1 MDRFSDQRRR
11 AARRRIAQS
20 AAGPQGLRQ
29 EARGGSAIN
38 PIVAVECLSK
48 SFGMTRALDDV
59 SVAVARGTA
68 HGFIGP
74 NGSGKSTLIRMLTG
88 LERPDRGQVLLDG
101 APQTAFSGAVAR
113 KAGIEL
119 SPQELALVPLFKVW
133 ENVVLGSEP
142 NAIRVSPSESR
153 AVARKV
159 LDELGLDIGVDED
172 TLTLDPGEQRL
183 IMFARTFHRN
193 ARLLIADEPTAGL
206 GEKDSRTVIDALKRL
221 KAKSVSMIFVS
232 HHLSEVLE
240 ICDEVTVMRD
250 GRVAARLQG
259 PTLTLDRMIGEMSG
273 VHAQRAITPRDF
285 GRKSKMIIE
294 GRHLAMPPLRQLN
307 FKLYE
312 NECLGFAG
320 LLGSGREKA
329 VDVISGAARLWGS
342 VRVRGEFIETPR
354 EAVVAGVG
362 LMNGSRSSAIVPGWS
377 VLKHVSLPSLEQ
389 SSRYGLINGR
399 RERAAAESATRRLR
413 VKASLDD
420 DLADLSGGN
429 QQRALL
435 SRWLMCG
442 SNVLLID
449 EPCVGV
455 DIAARTELLAAIRD
469 FAQVNSVIVA
479 SSDPEDLVECCDR
492 VLCLRKGVVVKEL
505 VGDEI
510 TEEAILRSTMTSA
523 AKTAE
528 RS

>member
-1 MDRFSDQRRR
+1 MNQ
-11 AARRRIAQS
+11 
-20 AAGPQGLRQ
+20 
-29 EARGGSAIN
+29 
-38 PIVAVECLSK
+38 IVAVEGLSK
-48 SFGMTRALDDV
+48 SFGLTRALDDV

-74 NGSGKSTLIRMLTG
+74 NGSGKSTLIRMLAG
-88 LERPDRGQVLLDG
+88 LERPDRGQVMVDG
-101 APQTAFSGAVAR
+101 APQAAFNGAAAR

-119 SPQELALVPLFKVW
+119 SPQELALVPSFKVW
-133 ENVVLGSEP
+133 ENIVLGSEP
-142 NAIRVSPSESR
+142 NSIRVSRSESR
-153 AVARKV
+153 ATARKV
-159 LDELGLDIGVDED
+159 LDELGLDVGVDED

-183 IMFARTFHRN
+183 IMFARTFHRK

-221 KAKSVSMIFVS
+221 KDKGVSMIFVS
-232 HHLSEVLE
+232 HHLSEVLT

-250 GRVAARLQG
+250 GRVAARLEG
-259 PTLTLDRMIGEMSG
+259 PTLTLDRMIAEMSG
-273 VHAQRAITPRDF
+273 VHARHAIAPRAG
-285 GRKSKMIIE
+285 GRKAKTVVE

-329 VDVISGAARLWGS
+329 ADVISGAARLWGS
-342 VRVRGEFIETPR
+342 VRVRGEFVETPR
-354 EAVVAGVG
+354 EAVLAGVG
-362 LMNGSRSSAIVPGWS
+362 LVSGNRSLAIVPGWS

-389 SSRYGLINGR
+389 SSRYGFINRR
-399 RERAAAESATRRLR
+399 RERAAAETATRRLS

-420 DLADLSGGN
+420 ELADLSGGN

-449 EPCVGV
+449 EPCLGV
-455 DIAARTELLAAIRD
+455 DIAARAELLASIRD
-469 FAQVNSVIVA
+469 FACTNAVILA
-479 SSDPEDLVECCDR
+479 SSDPEDLIECCDR

-510 TEEAILRSTMTSA
+510 TEEAIVRATMTAA
-523 AKTAE
+523 AKTTE
-528 RS
+528 LS